1 MDFSGD
7 DAFLAFASVVRPHGV
22 RGKIKFKAYS
32 GSGEGLFSV
41 SSVFFKR
48 NRLTHLIPPGKAEGD
63 FLSFPVVSLQEVKG
77 GGLLLLE
84 GINDVDRA
92 KSLVGRE
99 IYVRR
104 KELPKV
110 SEEEF
115 YVVDLEGLKAVDLTG
130 RAVGRVIRVIP
141 SPAHDILE
149 VRTGKGILLIPF
161 VQAFVPEV
169 REKEGVIV
177 VDPLKGFSEDEV

>member
-32 GSGEGLFSV
+32 GSCEALSSV
-41 SSVFFKR
+41 LSVFFKI
-48 NRLTHLIPPGKAEGD
+48 NRLAHLIPPGKASGG
-63 FLSFPVVSLQEVKG
+63 FFSFPIVTLQEVKG

-84 GINDVDRA
+84 GIDDVNKA
-92 KSLVGRE
+92 KSLVGKE
-99 IYVRR
+99 IFLRR
-104 KELPKV
+104 KELPGL
-110 SEEEF
+110 SEEDF
-115 YVVDLEGLKAVDLTG
+115 YVVDLEGLKAIDPAG
-130 RAVGRVIRVIP
+130 REVGHVIRVIP

-149 VRTGKGILLIPF
+149 VQTGKGILLIPF
-161 VQAFVPEV
+161 VEAFVPEV

-177 VDPLKGFSEDEV
+177 VDPLKGFFDDEI